1 MITAGFRKCFRQ
13 HFRKTSG
20 GSPATLPRMPRSSD
34 VYTAAQA
41 AQILGISERRV
52 RQLVTEGKLPG
63 ERGDDNVVRIPQQA
77 VTEER
82 KRRRKTDGGSAKA
95 APKSSGGS
103 TSRKGKA
110 ASPAMDV
117 EELADKVATAVGQ
130 KITGQL
136 EITQKAESLL
146 RSELD
151 EERAKR
157 MQADAQL
164 TQAHREAAS
173 LQARVAELENQL
185 QQAQQ
190 KRGLFRRS

>member
-1 MITAGFRKCFRQ
+1 
-13 HFRKTSG
+13 
-20 GSPATLPRMPRSSD
+20 MPRASD

-63 ERGDDNVVRIPQQA
+63 ERGDDTIVRIPQQA
-77 VTEER
+77 VNEER
-82 KRRRKTDGGSAKA
+82 KRRRKTDGGGAKA
-95 APKSSGGS
+95 STTKSSGS
-103 TSRKGKA
+103 SPRKSKA
-110 ASPAMDV
+110 ASTAMDV

-146 RSELD
+146 RTELD

-164 TQAHREAAS
+164 TQAQSEAAA
-173 LQARVAELENQL
+173 LQAKIKEMEAQL

-190 KRGLFRRS
+190 KRGLFRR

>member
-1 MITAGFRKCFRQ
+1 MLGLRKSFRQ
-13 HFRKTSG
+13 DFRKTSG
-20 GSPATLPRMPRSSD
+20 GRASYASAMPRASD

-63 ERGDDNVVRIPQQA
+63 ERGDDNIVRIPQQA

-82 KRRRKTDGGSAKA
+82 KRRRKTDGGGGAKA
-95 APKSSGGS
+95 TRAQSAG
-103 TSRKGKA
+103 A
-110 ASPAMDV
+110 ASKKTKTSAQTMDV
-117 EELADKVATAVGQ
+117 EELADKVATAVGN

-157 MQADAQL
+157 MQSDAQL
-164 TQAHREAAS
+164 TQAQNEAAS
-173 LQARVAELENQL
+173 LKARLAEVEAQL

-190 KRGLFRRS
+190 KKGLFRR

>member
-1 MITAGFRKCFRQ
+1 
-13 HFRKTSG
+13 
-20 GSPATLPRMPRSSD
+20 MPRASD

-63 ERGDDNVVRIPQQA
+63 ERGDDNIVRIPQQA
-77 VTEER
+77 VNEER
-82 KRRRKTDGGSAKA
+82 KRRRKTDGGGAKPA
-95 APKSSGGS
+95 AAKSGGS
-103 TSRKGKA
+103 SPRKTKA
-110 ASPAMDV
+110 ASAAMDV

-164 TQAHREAAS
+164 TQAQSETAA
-173 LQARVAELENQL
+173 LQAKIKELEGQL

-190 KRGLFRRS
+190 KRGLFRR

>member
-1 MITAGFRKCFRQ
+1 
-13 HFRKTSG
+13 
-20 GSPATLPRMPRSSD
+20 MPRASD

-63 ERGDDNVVRIPQQA
+63 TRGDDNVVRIPQQA
-77 VTEER
+77 VTDER
-82 KRRRKTDGGSAKA
+82 KRRRKTDGGGAKSQRESGTGTTA
-95 APKSSGGS
+95 RKS
-103 TSRKGKA
+103 RA
-110 ASPAMDV
+110 ASSAVDV
-117 EELADKVATAVGQ
+117 DELADKVATAVGQ
-130 KITGQL
+130 RITGTL

-164 TQAHREAAS
+164 TQAQSEAAG
-173 LQARVAELENQL
+173 LRARIAELESQL
-185 QQAQQ
+185 QHAQQ
-190 KRGLFRRS
+190 KKGLFRRS

>member
-1 MITAGFRKCFRQ
+1 
-13 HFRKTSG
+13 
-20 GSPATLPRMPRSSD
+20 MPRASD

-52 RQLVTEGKLPG
+52 RQLVTEKKLPG
-63 ERGDDNVVRIPQQA
+63 TRGDDNVVRIPQQA
-77 VTEER
+77 VNDER
-82 KRRRKTDGGSAKA
+82 KRRKVE
-95 APKSSGGS
+95 GGS
-103 TSRKGKA
+103 TKAKRDSSASTTTRKSRA

-117 EELADKVATAVGQ
+117 DELADKVAAAVGQ
-130 KITGQL
+130 KITGTL

-157 MQADAQL
+157 MQTDAQL
-164 TQAHREAAS
+164 TQAQSEAAA
-173 LQARVAELENQL
+173 LQARVAELESQL

-190 KRGLFRRS
+190 KRGLFRRG

>member
-1 MITAGFRKCFRQ
+1 
-13 HFRKTSG
+13 
-20 GSPATLPRMPRSSD
+20 MPRASD

-63 ERGDDNVVRIPQQA
+63 ERGDDNIVRIPQQA

-82 KRRRKTDGGSAKA
+82 KRRRKTEGGGGAKSTRSQSAGAGA
-95 APKSSGGS
+95 APK
-103 TSRKGKA
+103 KGKA
-110 ASPAMDV
+110 AAQTMDV

-157 MQADAQL
+157 MQSEAQL
-164 TQAHREAAS
+164 TQAQSEAAS
-173 LQARVAELENQL
+173 LQARLAELEAQL

-190 KRGLFRRS
+190 KKGLFRR

>member
-1 MITAGFRKCFRQ
+1 
-13 HFRKTSG
+13 
-20 GSPATLPRMPRSSD
+20 MPRASD

-63 ERGDDNVVRIPQQA
+63 ERGDDNIVRIPQQA
-77 VTEER
+77 VNEER
-82 KRRRKTDGGSAKA
+82 KRRRKTDGGGAKA
-95 APKSSGGS
+95 SAAKGSGSSPRKSKATS
-103 TSRKGKA
+103 T
-110 ASPAMDV
+110 AMDV
-117 EELADKVATAVGQ
+117 EELADRVATAVGQ

-146 RSELD
+146 RTELD

-164 TQAHREAAS
+164 TQAQSEAAA
-173 LQARVAELENQL
+173 LQARIAELEGQL
-185 QQAQQ
+185 QQTQQ
-190 KRGLFRRS
+190 KRGLFRR

>member
-1 MITAGFRKCFRQ
+1 
-13 HFRKTSG
+13 
-20 GSPATLPRMPRSSD
+20 MPRSSD
-34 VYTAAQA
+34 IYTAAQA

-52 RQLVTEGKLPG
+52 RQLVTEGRLPG
-63 ERGDDNVVRIPQQA
+63 ERGKDNIVRIPQQA

-82 KRRRKTDGGSAKA
+82 KRRRKTDTGGAKA
-95 APKSSGGS
+95 TKQQAAGSSARKS
-103 TSRKGKA
+103 KA
-110 ASPAMDV
+110 ATPAMDV

-164 TQAHREAAS
+164 TQAQSEATA
-173 LQARVAELENQL
+173 LQARLAELEAQL